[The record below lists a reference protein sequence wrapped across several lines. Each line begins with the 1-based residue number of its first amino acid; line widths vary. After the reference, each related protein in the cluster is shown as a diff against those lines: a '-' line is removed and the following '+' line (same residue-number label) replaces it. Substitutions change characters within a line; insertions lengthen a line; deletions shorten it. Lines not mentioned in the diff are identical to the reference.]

1 MWVYVCGVCVH
12 HILCLTF
19 ERALSVVSLSIWT
32 THVSFNVNDLAILF
46 CLLQFLHWPTRL
58 LSLWSSSSSA
68 INSMS
73 VPYTVYYYYYY
84 YYCCMVCFF
93 SLLLLRSIRFVVN
106 KIKIVQKIASGGKTF
121 VSRYRWL
128 LFTLYAFHLQLVSCL
143 TLVVV
148 VVVIIVVVSVSM
160 AKKFIE
166 LFSFYFLCWL
176 FFFVA

>member
-1 MWVYVCGVCVH
+1 
-12 HILCLTF
+12 
-19 ERALSVVSLSIWT
+19 
-32 THVSFNVNDLAILF
+32 
-46 CLLQFLHWPTRL
+46 
-58 LSLWSSSSSA
+58 
-68 INSMS
+68 
-73 VPYTVYYYYYY
+73 
-84 YYCCMVCFF
+84 MVCFF

-148 VVVIIVVVSVSM
+148 VVVIIVVVVSVSM

-166 LFSFYFLCWL
+166 LFSFYFLC
-176 FFFVA
+176 